1 MKQNTILTLVLSLI
15 APMLLFGQ
23 KVYELTAP
31 KQPKQIV
38 KNKLDMGG
46 TSPEGG
52 SIEVNNYYMSVDGKP
67 VIPVLGEFHLEP

>member
-1 MKQNTILTLVLSLI
+1 MKQNTILTLVLSLM

-38 KNKLDMGG
+38 KKIMGKARLTLDGYPG
-46 TSPEGG
+46 LLKRSRSLLPIARFITS
-52 SIEVNNYYMSVDGKP
+52 
-67 VIPVLGEFHLEP
+67 